1 MTSARHLVVL
11 HTPLGD
17 AVFVSEGKLVRAFNV
32 SDKKEL
38 MVYAGHIAD
47 VTCMLLDNQQ
57 LFTGSEVNCL
67 FSVTMCMLS
76 LSSCVIICCLFAVI
90 CIYSTSICICRPVY
104 FVS

>member
-57 LFTGSEVNCL
+57 LFTGSEVNL
-67 FSVTMCMLS
+67 PFPS
-76 LSSCVIICCLFAVI
+76 L
-90 CIYSTSICICRPVY
+90 VY
-104 FVS
+104 LLV